1 MKEEFRFLNEEEL
14 KKKYQNTKKNFETR
28 ELIGEFLKEIS
39 KKGHKEVTK
48 RIETYLKEFLD
59 KRNIEYK
66 NIFLQN
72 LDANYGRKYFDRA
85 LIINLSNTITTY
97 TIEIKN
103 GYEDNY
109 RGGFYDNLYSNN
121 VVYRKDYIE
130 KQKTQREIEFENAFL
145 SINKYN
151 QKLKELIKLRDSF
164 GYLAK

>member
-1 MKEEFRFLNEEEL
+1 MEEEFRFLDKEEL
-14 KKKYQNTKKNFETR
+14 KKEYQNIKKDFEIR
-28 ELIGEFLKEIS
+28 NLLGEFLEEIS

-72 LDANYGRKYFDRA
+72 LDANYSRKYFDRA
-85 LIINLSNTITTY
+85 LIINLSNTIKTY

-103 GYEDNY
+103 GYEDNFS
-109 RGGFYDNLYSNN
+109 GGFFDNLFSNN
-121 VVYRKDYIE
+121 VKYQKDYIE
-130 KQKTQREIEFENAFL
+130 KQKTQKEKEFENAFL
-145 SINKYN
+145 SINRYN
-151 QKLKELIKLRDSF
+151 QKLTELIRLRDSF

>member
-14 KKKYQNTKKNFETR
+14 KKEYQNTKKNFEIR

>member
-14 KKKYQNTKKNFETR
+14 KKEYQNTKKNFEIR

-72 LDANYGRKYFDRA
+72 LDANYGRIYFDRA

>member
-14 KKKYQNTKKNFETR
+14 KKEYQNTKKNFEIR

-109 RGGFYDNLYSNN
+109 GGGFYDNLYSNN